1 MISLDNMKKMLS
13 VLLAFTALSFYSC
26 KKNDESAK
34 TINQTQKQ
42 LEILLQ
48 DPILSPEQKYAI
60 VNQMANN
67 LLQTGDFQETI
78 LFLNDWVENNPDDK
92 YNAYWML
99 MTAYSYMSLNAEPVA
114 EYYFDRI
121 LRQYSDLLVKGKSIH
136 FICLQ
141 NLIQISKTPKNRIK
155 YFNELI
161 NRFPNDINK
170 TELYLRLATEYEKD
184 SQWNLALKTSEL
196 FLNQPDATTIQ
207 IPGEPDAY
215 KDARH
220 LIDFNNSSKDW
231 TFESLAE
238 LEEAVK
244 KAIRNYDWRRLDK
257 YKSKVNFFSMSW
269 KQDETDANSQTEF
282 SMHDYMRGNRIR
294 FAEDLDESSNENEA
308 YLRTWGWSTY
318 VSVWYLYF
326 RKVNFPL
333 DPDINGNWE
342 WAGIYFGNKL

>member
-1 MISLDNMKKMLS
+1 MKKIVILIPVLFIISLFSCRKPDEPAYNLNQNQKELETLLKNTTLS
-13 VLLAFTALSFYSC
+13 A
-26 KKNDESAK
+26 
-34 TINQTQKQ
+34 
-42 LEILLQ
+42 
-48 DPILSPEQKYAI
+48 EQKYAI

-92 YNAYWML
+92 YNAYWLL
-99 MTAYSYMSLNAEPVA
+99 MTAYSYLSLNAEPVA

-121 LRQYSDLLVKGKSIH
+121 LRQYTDLLVKGKSIH

-141 NLIQISKTPKNRIK
+141 NLIQISKTPKNRIR
-155 YFNELI
+155 YFKELI
-161 NRFPNDINK
+161 NRFPKDINT

-184 SQWNLALKTSEL
+184 SQWDLALKTSEL

-220 LIDFNNSSKDW
+220 LLDFNNSSKDW
-231 TFESLAE
+231 TFESLEE
-238 LEEAVK
+238 LETAVK
-244 KAIRNYDWRRLDK
+244 KAIQNYDWRKLDK
-257 YKSKVNFFSMSW
+257 YRSKVNFFSMSW
-269 KQDETDANSQTEF
+269 KQDENDANSQTEF

-294 FAEDLDESSNENEA
+294 FADKLDDSSNENEA

-318 VSVWYLYF
+318 VNVWYLYF